1 MIPRRLRVLTVS
13 LAAVAALLPAVVP
26 TALAAEGLSLT
37 TPYPAVTV
45 TPGTSVSLDLQVDAD
60 EAARVE
66 LTLSGVPSTWTA
78 ELRGGGFVVGA
89 VEVNGSDPTEV
100 RLDVDVPD
108 DATGTTRIN
117 VRAEATGTVVNLPVD
132 ITVQVGAGGSVTLE
146 PTATALQGASDE
158 SFSFTVTV
166 RNDKEEDVTF
176 TADASGPTPEWEV
189 DATAT
194 GQGQAVSAT
203 VRAGATSTVTVS
215 VSPPDDTPAG
225 TYPVNL
231 VVSAGGETLEQALEV
246 VITGSY
252 SMNLSTQTG
261 VLSARGPAG
270 SVTSQQFTITNTGT
284 APITNVTLS
293 ATPPSD
299 WEITYEPESLASIAP
314 GESGTITAR
323 IQPSGDAIAGDYSI
337 TFRAGSEEADDDTAD
352 IRFTVETSIVGGLIA
367 LGLIALVVVGLYW
380 VFRRY
385 GRR

>member
-1 MIPRRLRVLTVS
+1 VLSVS
-13 LAAVAALLPAVVP
+13 LAAVAALLPALVP
-26 TALAAEGLSLT
+26 AALAAEGLSLT

-45 TPGTSVSLDLQVDAD
+45 TPGTSVPIELTVDAD

-89 VEVNGSDPTEV
+89 VQVNGTDPTEV

-117 VRAEATGTVVNLPVD
+117 VRAEATGTVVNLPID
-132 ITVQVGAGGSVTLE
+132 ITVQVGAGGAVTLE

-158 SFSFTVTV
+158 SFSFSVTV

-176 TADASGPTPEWEV
+176 TADASGPTPDWEV

-225 TYPVNL
+225 TYPINL

-261 VLSARGPAG
+261 VLSVRGPAG
-270 SVTSQQFTITNTGT
+270 SVTTQQFTITNTGT

-299 WEITYEPESLASIAP
+299 WEITYEPESVAAIAP
-314 GESGTITAR
+314 GEFGTITAR

-352 IRFTVETSIVGGLIA
+352 VRFTVETSILGGLIA
-367 LGLIALVVVGLYW
+367 LGLIALVVGGLYW

>member
-1 MIPRRLRVLTVS
+1 MIQRRLRVLSVS
-13 LAAVAALLPAVVP
+13 LAAVAALLPALVP
-26 TALAAEGLSLT
+26 VALAAEGLSLT

-45 TPGTSVSLDLQVDAD
+45 TPGTSVSLDLTVEAD

-117 VRAEATGTVVNLPVD
+117 VRAEATGTVVNLPID

-176 TADASGPTPEWEV
+176 TADASGPSPDWEV

-225 TYPVNL
+225 TYPINL

-261 VLSARGPAG
+261 VLSVRGPAG
-270 SVTSQQFTITNTGT
+270 SITTQQFTITNTGT

-299 WEITYEPESLASIAP
+299 WEITYEPESLASIP
-314 GESGTITAR
+314 PNESGTITAR

-352 IRFTVETSIVGGLIA
+352 IRFTVETSILGGLIA
-367 LGLIALVVVGLYW
+367 VGLIALVVVGLYW